1 MVMKGDIL
9 LRLDNVSLGYDK
21 VIYEKIDASASAGEM
36 IAVVGANGMGKS
48 TLLRAV
54 SGILGYMG
62 GQITILERL
71 VESYSP
77 AKLARHVSFVPS
89 QSLKTRNLSLTD
101 MVATGCYGSSDWLG
115 KITPQ
120 ERVRVVNTIKLVGLE
135 GFEDRDSASL
145 SDGEFQRA
153 AIARSLVQNSDIILL
168 DEPTAFLDIENK
180 VIITKLLKEIALKE
194 NKSVI
199 YSTHDLIQ
207 AIKLCDKIWILGQ
220 KSFFEG
226 DPQSLIEK
234 GAFDQMFKDP
244 SFKFSDYTAG
254 LL

>member
-1 MVMKGDIL
+1 MVLKGDIL
-9 LRLDNVSLGYDK
+9 LKITNVSLGYNK
-21 VIYEKIDASASAGEM
+21 VIYEKIDATASAGEM

-48 TLLRAV
+48 TLLRAI
-54 SGILGYMG
+54 SGILRYMDG
-62 GQITILERL
+62 RITIFDRL
-71 VESYSP
+71 VESYTP
-77 AKLARHVSFVPS
+77 AKLANHISFVPS
-89 QSLKTRNLSLTD
+89 QSLKTRNLSLFD
-101 MVATGCYGSSDWLG
+101 MVATGCYGRSDWLG
-115 KITPQ
+115 KIS
-120 ERVRVVNTIKLVGLE
+120 EEDKSRVVNTIKLVGLE
-135 GFEDRDSASL
+135 GFETRDSASL

-153 AIARSLVQNSDIILL
+153 AIARTLVQHSDIILL

-180 VIITKLLKEIALKE
+180 IIITKLLKEIAVKE

-207 AIKLCDKIWILGQ
+207 AIKVCDKIWILGQ
-220 KSFFEG
+220 RSFFEG
-226 DPQSLIEK
+226 DPQSLKEK

>member
-9 LRLDNVSLGYDK
+9 LRLENVSLGYDK
-21 VIYEKIDASASAGEM
+21 VIYEKIDATASAGEM

-62 GQITILERL
+62 GRICILERL

-89 QSLKTRNLSLTD
+89 QSQKTRNLSLTD

-120 ERVRVVNTIKLVGLE
+120 ERVRVINTIKMVGLK

-199 YSTHDLIQ
+199 YSTHDLVQ

-220 KSFFEG
+220 KSFIEG